1 VVIIDGFGNEIANE
15 VISGSGTAAFAR
27 GVYNGDPRTLNLSAR
42 QVDLFDRIV
51 LKEQK
56 RAATDDLVVDLTMVI
71 ADTVFGRTLAQVQ

>member
-1 VVIIDGFGNEIANE
+1 
-15 VISGSGTAAFAR
+15 VISGSGTAAFVR
-27 GVYNGDPRTLNLSAR
+27 GAYNGDPSTLNLSAR

-56 RAATDDLVVDLTMVI
+56 RAATDDLVIDLTMVI